1 MLAPA
6 VAPAAA
12 PVRAAE
18 VRVLAADGGPV
29 ADATVFCWAGA
40 KFADLTG
47 PDGVVDVPDACS
59 EVRCEMPHG
68 DLLPVQAPV
77 RQGRAV
83 CRMQR
88 GAVVIAALA
97 PRDAAREVQ
106 ALLIRDDGTAG
117 ASVHFFGERE
127 EKGAAQKRLG
137 PVAPGTYTLEV
148 TASEQPGWSCA
159 QDLGALAAGETR
171 VELLYREPL
180 TVTGRVITSSGRPA
194 RGEIV
199 RAKPA
204 PAPPGA
210 DAGTA
215 WRCSSGRWDREPLT
229 AEDGSFTL
237 RVDPEEW
244 PLTIEVG
251 HPQDEEG
258 TTTRTLDGPPPGPLT
273 ITRRPTP
280 YETEYAGRSPAK

>member
-1 MLAPA
+1 
-6 VAPAAA
+6 
-12 PVRAAE
+12 
-18 VRVLAADGGPV
+18 
-29 ADATVFCWAGA
+29 
-40 KFADLTG
+40 
-47 PDGVVDVPDACS
+47 
-59 EVRCEMPHG
+59 
-68 DLLPVQAPV
+68 
-77 RQGRAV
+77 
-83 CRMQR
+83 
-88 GAVVIAALA
+88 
-97 PRDAAREVQ
+97 
-106 ALLIRDDGTAG
+106 
-117 ASVHFFGERE
+117 
-127 EKGAAQKRLG
+127 
-137 PVAPGTYTLEV
+137 VAPGTYTLEV

-210 DAGTA
+210 DAGAA
-215 WRCSSGRWDREPLT
+215 WRCSTGRWDREPLT

-237 RVDPEEW
+237 RVDPEGW

-258 TTTRTLDGPPPGPLT
+258 TTTWTLDGPPPGPLT

-280 YETEYAGRSPAK
+280 YEREYAGRSPAR